1 MKKNNNLMI
10 YLQLLE
16 VFTLREIKSRYKASF
31 LGPIWIVLYPLMTTF
46 LLSFIFEKVVKI
58 ITAGIPYFIFLLS
71 GLLFWNFF
79 EQGILLAKDS
89 LVWNRDLVTKS
100 KFQKETLPLSF
111 IFSKIPDFFVNLLIL
126 FIFLIAFGFKIKL
139 VFLFLFFAVIPVFLF
154 AAGIGLFFSLTNA
167 IFRDF
172 GRIIE
177 FFLMIFFYATPILY
191 PENFIPKKFGF
202 LLYLNPIAL
211 VIDFSHQLLF
221 NNQIKIEL
229 LLISLIISFFVFI
242 LGILF
247 FRKFEKKIADL
258 I

>member
-1 MKKNNNLMI
+1 MKQ

-16 VFTLREIKSRYKASF
+16 VFTIREIKFRYKASL
-31 LGPIWIVLYPLMTTF
+31 LGPLWIILYPLTTTII
-46 LLSFIFEKVVKI
+46 LSLIFEKIVKI
-58 ITAGIPYFIFLLS
+58 KTEDIPYFLFLLS

-79 EQGILLAKDS
+79 EQGVSLAKDS
-89 LVWNRDLVTKS
+89 LVWNRALVTKS
-100 KFQKETLPLSF
+100 RFQKEILPLSF
-111 IFSKIPDFFVNLLIL
+111 ILSKIPDFFVNLLIL
-126 FIFLIAFGFKIKL
+126 FIFLILYNFKIHFE
-139 VFLFLFFAVIPVFLF
+139 FLILIIAVIPIILF
-154 AAGIGLFFSLTNA
+154 AAGIGLFFSLANA

-172 GRIIE
+172 GKIIE

-191 PENFIPKKFGF
+191 PENFIPKNLSLF
-202 LLYLNPIAL
+202 LLYFNPIAL
-211 VIDFSHQLLF
+211 VINFSHQILF
-221 NNQIKIEL
+221 KNQIKIEL